1 MRARPRSRT
10 HRRRAIN
17 SRHTKMRHALL
28 KYARAPGPVRGFGG
42 SWVSRARRRPPEP
55 ALAGRQATDSHAVKA
70 PGARRGRPR
79 RGKGARREATGA
91 DGTRAGGGPQGAEG
105 AHGPTRRCPAGSRPQ
120 SKEPGP
126 DGSWTRAWTRP
137 VTAWA
142 PSTSS
147 SDTISLQ
154 VGNGAQRFLF
164 QGPLQSE
171 ESPLSWRPWQPLKG
185 PARPSQTPL
194 CWGRPRA
201 RRPRTAGR
209 ALHAPTGTR
218 GRRCRYE
225 VQPPSGTHHRLAPRF
240 RPAFPRRRGH
250 LPTRPVLTSTGPA
263 WRPFH
268 PQYVEVT
275 PARGAASTHV
285 CKPQSPRRS
294 CKAGTRREPPSN
306 GTALDGS

>member
-1 MRARPRSRT
+1 MGRGPEGAPRG
-10 HRRRAIN
+10 RRA
-17 SRHTKMRHALL
+17 HT
-28 KYARAPGPVRGFGG
+28 GP
-42 SWVSRARRRPPEP
+42 P
-55 ALAGRQATDSHAVKA
+55 A
-70 PGARRGRPR
+70 GA
-79 RGKGARREATGA
+79 
-91 DGTRAGGGPQGAEG
+91 
-105 AHGPTRRCPAGSRPQ
+105 PAGSRPQ

-126 DGSWTRAWTRP
+126 DGSWTRARTRP

-147 SDTISLQ
+147 SDAVSLR

-171 ESPLSWRPWQPLKG
+171 ESPLSRRPWQPLKG

-218 GRRCRYE
+218 CRRCRYE
-225 VQPPSGTHHRLAPRF
+225 VQPPSGTHHRLTPRF

-250 LPTRPVLTSTGPA
+250 LPTRPALTSTGPA
-263 WRPFH
+263 RRPFH
-268 PQYVEVT
+268 PRYVEVT
-275 PARGAASTHV
+275 LARGAAGTHM